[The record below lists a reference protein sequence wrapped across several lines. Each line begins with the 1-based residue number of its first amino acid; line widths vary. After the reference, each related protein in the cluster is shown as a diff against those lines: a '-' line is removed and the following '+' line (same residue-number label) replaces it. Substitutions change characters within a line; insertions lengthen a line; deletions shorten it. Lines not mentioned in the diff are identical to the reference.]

1 MNNYVIITDSTS
13 DLNKELIDKINVEIL
28 PLRYIVGDDQYWNE
42 PEEGD
47 ANIKEF
53 YSKLRNGA
61 SSSTSQITF
70 ASFKVS
76 FKKYLDKDLDILYI
90 AFSSGLSGTA
100 HQAVLAK
107 NELAEEYPN
116 RKIIVVDSLAA
127 SLGEGML
134 VYYAANLKNEGKS
147 MEEVAE
153 FIENNKL
160 KLAHWFTV
168 DDLNFL
174 KRGGRVSPAAA
185 LLGSV
190 LGIKPILHVDDEGHL
205 IPVGKV
211 RGRKASIEEL
221 VIRASK
227 TIENPEN
234 QTAFICH
241 GDCIDDAEYLAKR
254 AKEVLGVKEV
264 IIGYTGPVIG
274 SHSGPGTLALFTF
287 NKNRN

>member
-61 SSSTSQITF
+61 NSSTSQITF
-70 ASFKVS
+70 ASFKDS

-147 MEEVAE
+147 
-153 FIENNKL
+153 I
-160 KLAHWFTV
+160 
-168 DDLNFL
+168 
-174 KRGGRVSPAAA
+174 S
-185 LLGSV
+185 
-190 LGIKPILHVDDEGHL
+190 
-205 IPVGKV
+205 
-211 RGRKASIEEL
+211 
-221 VIRASK
+221 
-227 TIENPEN
+227 
-234 QTAFICH
+234 
-241 GDCIDDAEYLAKR
+241 
-254 AKEVLGVKEV
+254 
-264 IIGYTGPVIG
+264 
-274 SHSGPGTLALFTF
+274 
-287 NKNRN
+287 